1 MKITRRIAE
10 NCVSYLQGKGYS
22 AYVHEY
28 NNIINVCVVIDDMDL
43 ELSANEILNRNELFL
58 EESLETE

>member
-1 MKITRRIAE
+1 MKITRGIAE
-10 NCVSYLQGKGYS
+10 NCVSYLQEKGYS
-22 AYVHEY
+22 AYVHEH
-28 NNIINVCVVIDDMDL
+28 NNIIKVSIVIDNMDL